1 MRVPVSKP
9 SPFDVYRPA
18 RFEQSGYGLVVSAV
32 HPGYAGGL
40 HAVDFALK
48 AVDGTHQN
56 VPLDPTTAS
65 PFLWSILHLTSYA
78 SNEARTIFE
87 EDGGV
92 EVDGTWY
99 PCSVELDVL
108 STNEIVVLS
117 HTVSRVCLK
126 TSETLVS
133 KATVTLPNRKLRR
146 LVQDTRHA
154 MLDLGA
160 R

>member
-1 MRVPVSKP
+1 MRVPISNVP
-9 SPFDVYRPA
+9 SWDVTQPI
-18 RFEQSGYGLVVSAV
+18 RFEQSGYGTVLSAV

-40 HAVDFALK
+40 HAVDFSLK
-48 AVDGTHQN
+48 AVDGAHQN
-56 VPLDPTTAS
+56 VPLNPTTAS
-65 PFLWSILHLTSYA
+65 PFLWRILHLTSHA
-78 SNEARTIFE
+78 SNEARTVFE
-87 EDGGV
+87 EEGGV
-92 EVDGTWY
+92 EVDGRWY
-99 PCSVELDVL
+99 SCSVGLDVL
-108 STNEIVVLS
+108 STNEIIVLS

-154 MLDLGA
+154 MLDLGV